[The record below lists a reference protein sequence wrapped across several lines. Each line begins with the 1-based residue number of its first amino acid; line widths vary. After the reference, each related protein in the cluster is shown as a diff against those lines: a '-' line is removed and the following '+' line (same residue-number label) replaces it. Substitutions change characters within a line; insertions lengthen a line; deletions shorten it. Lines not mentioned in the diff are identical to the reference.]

1 MQLEHLSK
9 FFTLESGQRLAA
21 VDDVCLALP
30 EEHHVVSLIGP
41 DGAGKSTLLKL
52 IAGLIKPEHGAVYTP
67 SALTIGYM
75 SQNLGLYEDLS
86 VLENLRLFAR
96 LRDISASHDAA
107 PQAYAEHQANLDVIT
122 DAKSQN
128 PSVKDVRDIKAVN
141 AKNIVAINAEPQ
153 NTAVNTVWAANN
165 AHTAKSILT
174 TDEQNLTTAEQA
186 LPTTQPDQTT
196 TNQYQITV
204 APSQT
209 ATEQTQTVISPESA
223 QSKWWHKLKACL
235 FNPRHTNTAQHNL
248 DISDISDIPDVSEV
262 EAYLLNLLEQVG
274 LLKFK
279 DYKAG
284 SLSGGMKQK
293 LALTCAISARP
304 QLLILDE
311 PTVGVD
317 PISRR
322 ELWDIIY
329 NYLQR
334 NHSYLIFSS
343 LYLEEAE
350 KSDFTI
356 FMQQGKVIYAGSSSQ
371 LKQQAAPQCFAMH
384 LKHHSYQKLS
394 RRLMCHKP
402 PFVLDVCPRLGRIDL
417 LTKPEVSLTMLQQGI
432 LQLVQQGILDIT
444 ADDFELVP
452 REPILEDAYINLTS
466 ASLTASQESTN
477 VPDHTQGAA
486 DATDSDLNQATSRS
500 LPIGSIAHNST
511 NTTSHLQSQ
520 TQAHTHLQTQSQTV
534 QDNNNLAAIAPIE
547 SESSKVVINV
557 DKIKKQ
563 FGNFTAVH
571 DSSFKVYQG
580 EIFGLLGPNGA
591 GKTTTFR
598 MICALLNPSSGS
610 ILINGLSLQHAKS
623 SVRATIG
630 YVAQKFCLYR
640 KMTLM
645 QNLMYFGTSY
655 GLSGELLQTRIDE
668 MCQTFGLTPYAQ
680 ELAGSLPFGI
690 QRSLSMACALIHK
703 PAILFLDEATSGAD
717 PTSRRIFWS
726 LISQLASQGTTI
738 IVTTHFMEEAEYCDR
753 FLIQDKGKIL
763 ILGTPD
769 EICQQGSQRISIEEA
784 FVNCV
789 KNQSLHAAEVKHN
802 DVKHEDIKHDSTL
815 SSAHESTLSSDST
828 STLSVDYDSALSSNH
843 NSALSSARDST
854 LSSEHA
860 KDQTFTP
867 SSAYAITQTSQ
878 NKQE

>member
-52 IAGLIKPEHGAVYTP
+52 IAGLMKPDHGAVYTP

-96 LRDISASHDAA
+96 LRDISAIYDAA
-107 PQAYAEHQANLDVIT
+107 PQAYAEPQSNVDELAD
-122 DAKSQN
+122 DKSQN

-141 AKNIVAINAEPQ
+141 AKNTVAINASNAEQQ
-153 NTAVNTVWAANN
+153 NTAVNTIWAANN
-165 AHTAKSILT
+165 APTAKSILT
-174 TDEQNLTTAEQA
+174 TDEQTLITAEQA
-186 LPTTQPDQTT
+186 LPTTTPAQTT
-196 TNQYQITV
+196 TEQNQITV
-204 APSQT
+204 APAQT

-235 FNPRHTNTAQHNL
+235 FNPRHPNTAQHN
-248 DISDISDIPDVSEV
+248 SDISDIPDVSEV

-322 ELWDIIY
+322 ELWEIIY

-384 LKHHSYQKLS
+384 LKQHSYQKLS

-477 VPDHTQGAA
+477 VPDHMQGAA
-486 DATDSDLNQATSRS
+486 DATDSDLNQVTNRS

-520 TQAHTHLQTQSQTV
+520 TQAQTQSQTV

-668 MCQTFGLTPYAQ
+668 MCQTFGFTPYAQ

-802 DVKHEDIKHDSTL
+802 DEKHEDVKHDST
-815 SSAHESTLSSDST
+815 
-828 STLSVDYDSALSSNH
+828 
-843 NSALSSARDST
+843 LSSARDST

-860 KDQTFTP
+860 KDQNFTP

>member
-52 IAGLIKPEHGAVYTP
+52 IAGLIKPDQGAVYTP
-67 SALTIGYM
+67 STLTIGYM

-96 LRDISASHDAA
+96 LRDISAIYDAA
-107 PQAYAEHQANLDVIT
+107 PQAFAEPQSNVDELAD
-122 DAKSQN
+122 DKSQN

-141 AKNIVAINAEPQ
+141 AKNTVAINASNAEPQ

-186 LPTTQPDQTT
+186 LPTTTPAQTT
-196 TNQYQITV
+196 TEQNQITV
-204 APSQT
+204 APAQT

-223 QSKWWHKLKACL
+223 QPKWWHKLKAWL
-235 FNPRHTNTAQHNL
+235 FNPRHTNTVQHN
-248 DISDISDIPDVSEV
+248 SDISDIPDVSEI

-322 ELWDIIY
+322 ELWEIIY

-384 LKHHSYQKLS
+384 LKQHSYQKLS

-486 DATDSDLNQATSRS
+486 DATDSDLNQVTNRS

-520 TQAHTHLQTQSQTV
+520 TQAQTHLQTQSQTV

-789 KNQSLHAAEVKHN
+789 KNQSLHAAEVQHD
-802 DVKHEDIKHDSTL
+802 DVKHEDVKHDSTQ
-815 SSAHESTLSSDST
+815 
-828 STLSVDYDSALSSNH
+828 
-843 NSALSSARDST
+843 SSARDST